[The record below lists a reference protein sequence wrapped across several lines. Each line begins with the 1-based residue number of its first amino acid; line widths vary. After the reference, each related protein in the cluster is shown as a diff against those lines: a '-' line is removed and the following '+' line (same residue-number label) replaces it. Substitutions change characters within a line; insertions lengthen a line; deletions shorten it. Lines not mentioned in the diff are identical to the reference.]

1 MAWMWWLAAALVLG
15 VIELLVV
22 EFVFVMFAG
31 GALAGMAAALLGA
44 PLWGQ
49 VLAFAVVSALLL
61 AVVLPL
67 ARRWLHR
74 SSPTTATNVHALLG
88 RPARVVLEVS
98 DAGGRVKLLGE
109 VWSARSAHPDEVFAV
124 GEDVV
129 VTAIN
134 GAIAMVARPD
144 N

>member
-15 VIELLVV
+15 VIELLAV

-31 GALAGMAAALLGA
+31 GALAAMVAALLGA

-49 VLAFAVVSALLL
+49 VLAFAGVSALLL
-61 AVVLPL
+61 AVVLPI
-67 ARRWLHR
+67 AREWLHR
-74 SSPTTATNVHALLG
+74 SSPDTATNAQALPG

-98 DAGGRVKLLGE
+98 GTGGRVKLMGE
-109 VWSARSAHPDEVFAV
+109 VWSARSARPGEVFAE

-129 VTAIN
+129 VTEIT
-134 GAIAMVARPD
+134 GAIALVARPEK
-144 N
+144 